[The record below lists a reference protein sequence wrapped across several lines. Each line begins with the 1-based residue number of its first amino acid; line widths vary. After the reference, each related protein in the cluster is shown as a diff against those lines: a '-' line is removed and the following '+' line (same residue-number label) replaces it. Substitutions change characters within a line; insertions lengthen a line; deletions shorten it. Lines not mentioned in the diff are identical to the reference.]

1 MRHVFQTDE
10 ERDLTRDLADVPVP
24 VRPRS
29 MLGLFPLASLYAT
42 FLRML
47 IWPLLDP
54 PITFLHSTA

>member
-10 ERDLTRDLADVPVP
+10 ERDLMRDLADVPVP

-29 MLGLFPLASLYAT
+29 MLSLFPLASLYAT

-47 IWPLLDP
+47 IWPL
-54 PITFLHSTA
+54 